1 MPAFFFDFTRA
12 RGNHLSGSKM
22 ITTYDTPTEAM
33 TAVTDGWYNKLAASL
48 NLSVRHFQLLQPPT
62 VPVSD
67 KSLWDCFNVVPP
79 VTLKYNRW
87 FYQQPTFFS
96 QYAAVV
102 NGLSFPES
110 AFVKDI
116 GADTYVEWQA
126 YLKTISPP
134 PPANTLPTVW
144 FQWAMV
150 NAPSVA
156 NIGRSDLSV
165 QLLIS
170 GAQAALEPYEGP
182 SAKPAD
188 FSPSLSDLKNTLRA
202 SSGASFSFD
211 STDDDPDVS
220 NSWVPGDD
228 PNYFGIWTGSS
239 AAFHVSRKFA
249 LSKITVSVQFD
260 HFATVPVTPG
270 EWYNSSLLHQAW
282 ASQSTPPWIDS
293 ADWQGYFG
301 ENGSFTCAIGSLLA
315 ADGITLTLTSDADF
329 TTAEQAIIKGLAT
342 MGNWPVYCPVSSAVL
357 SNSIT
362 TGPGSMTIRFRSA
375 PGNPLILG
383 FNVFDIRSYLGA
395 G

>member
-1 MPAFFFDFTRA
+1 
-12 RGNHLSGSKM
+12 M
-22 ITTYDTPTEAM
+22 ITTYDTPTEAL
-33 TAVTDGWYNKLAASL
+33 TAVTDGWYNQLAASL
-48 NLSVRHFQLLQPPT
+48 NLSVRHFQLLQPPA
-62 VPVSD
+62 VPASD
-67 KSLWDCFNVVPP
+67 QSLWDCFNVVPP

-116 GADTYVEWQA
+116 GADTYLQWQA
-126 YLKTISPP
+126 YLNTISPP

-144 FQWAMV
+144 FEWAMLHD
-150 NAPSVA
+150 PSVA
-156 NIGRSDLSV
+156 NIGRSDLSI

-170 GAQAALEPYEGP
+170 GAQAVLQPYEGP
-182 SAKPAD
+182 NALPAD
-188 FSPSLSDLKNTLRA
+188 FSPSFSDLKNTLRA

-211 STDDDPDVS
+211 SANDNPDVS

-260 HFATVPVTPG
+260 HYATVPVTPG
-270 EWYNSSLLHQAW
+270 SWYNSSLLHQAW
-282 ASQSTPPWIDS
+282 VSESTPPWIDS
-293 ADWQGYFG
+293 ANWLAYFG
-301 ENGSFTCAIGSLLA
+301 ENGSFTYAIGSLLA

-329 TTAEQAIIKGLAT
+329 TTAEQAMIQGLAA
-342 MGNWPVYCPVSSAVL
+342 MGDWPVYCPVSSAVL
-357 SNSIT
+357 SNSIAT
-362 TGPGSMTIRFRSA
+362 SAGSLKIRFKSA
-375 PGNPLILG
+375 PGNPVILG
-383 FNVFDIRSYLGA
+383 FNAFDIRSYLG
-395 G
+395 GG